1 MWITAIMVMSYNT
14 MLLVTAITSI
24 ITINQKSIIQ
34 NINTITTSQKNI
46 IQSINNIRNPIV
58 TMAITVTST
67 ATNPEEIIGIT
78 NIGIIAIID
87 NQYSVMTGMSLLLDS
102 VKPR

>member
-1 MWITAIMVMSYNT
+1 

-24 ITINQKSIIQ
+24 ITINPKSIIQ

-58 TMAITVTST
+58 TTIITVTST
-67 ATNPEEIIGIT
+67 ATNPEEIIGIM
-78 NIGIIAIID
+78 NIGNIAIID
-87 NQYSVMTGMSLLLDS
+87 N
-102 VKPR
+102 